1 MYMREK
7 ANEIKE
13 GLGLMVMEEIK
24 SLIYAVLERLDV
36 QGASVEQLKT
46 DMNRMHE
53 EMVRLEQRIENWE
66 HRLIGIERGVKE
78 IKHEIVS
85 MKQQQQRFDEQ
96 LVREEDWQTK
106 IMQALALCS
115 QEQKKELTKLMNKSV
130 G

>member
-1 MYMREK
+1 
-7 ANEIKE
+7 
-13 GLGLMVMEEIK
+13 MVMEEIK

-53 EMVRLEQRIENWE
+53 DMVRLEQRLEKWE
-66 HRLIGIERGVKE
+66 RHWVGLEKDMKE
-78 IKHEIVS
+78 IKQEIAS
-85 MKQQQQRFDEQ
+85 MRHRQQTFDEQ
-96 LVREEDWQTK
+96 LAREEEWQSK

-115 QEQKKELTKLMNKSV
+115 PEQKKELSKLMDKSV